1 MRDFGKIL
9 DDPVTLE
16 REAERF
22 GKELAKK
29 GRQIRLIYETVLKS
43 PDLTMV
49 KPRLNY
55 QIARAIRDEKN
66 DKIKQKLVE
75 LANYINNLVD
85 EVRKK
90 GTPKTEEFENARMK
104 LLNFLEAIV
113 AYARYYEI
121 LSSKVM
127 TKVKTR

>member
-1 MRDFGKIL
+1 VRDFGKIL